1 MVNNVKKIAHIVC
14 TFPPYRGG
22 MGKVALENAREAV
35 KYGYDVTVFTPKY
48 KYLQNLKSKEVID
61 GINVIRLAPFLE
73 IGNAA
78 ILPSL
83 FFRLRKYDIYHLHY
97 PFFGAL
103 FFISMAR
110 IIWSKKKLIL
120 HYHMDNYA
128 EGFKDIIFRYYR
140 YFVLP
145 KLLKSTDKLIVH
157 SEDYA
162 LNCHSSWW
170 LRRSADMMVEIPNGA
185 NTNFYKPKDSNKSK
199 YDLKIKKLLFVGALD
214 KAHYFKGLNVLL
226 LALKDCQQ
234 QNWQLNIIG
243 NGDMVDHYK
252 KLVYKYRLEEKVVF
266 NTNCDDNDLLYYYR
280 NSYLTIL
287 PSITMG
293 EAFGIVLVESMAC
306 GTAVIATNLP
316 GVRSVVV
323 EGKTG
328 ELAIPGNVESLK
340 SKLDYLLSQTNLVKE
355 YADYGYKRT
364 IKKYS
369 WESIGKELD
378 KLYRSL

>member
-1 MVNNVKKIAHIVC
+1 MVNNPKKIAHIVC

-48 KYLQNLKSKEVID
+48 KYLQNLKSIEVID
-61 GINVIRLAPFLE
+61 DIKVIRLTPFLE

-97 PFFGAL
+97 PFYGSL

-110 IIWSKKKLIL
+110 IIWPKKKLIL

-128 EGFKDIIFRYYR
+128 DGFKDIIFRYYR

-170 LRRSADMMVEIPNGA
+170 LRRATNMMVEIPNGA
-185 NTNFYKPKDSNKSK
+185 DTNFYKPKDSNKNK

-214 KAHYFKGLNVLL
+214 KAHYFKGLNILL
-226 LALKDCQQ
+226 KALKDCQQ

-243 NGDMVDHYK
+243 NGDMVDYYK
-252 KLVYKYRLEEKVVF
+252 KMVYKYRLEEKVVF
-266 NTNCDDNDLLYYYR
+266 NTDCDDNELLDYYR

-287 PSITMG
+287 PSTTKG
-293 EAFGIVLVESMAC
+293 EAFGIVLIESMAC
-306 GTAVIATNLP
+306 ATAVIATNLP

-328 ELAIPGNVESLK
+328 ELAIPGDAESLK
-340 SKLDYLLSQTNLVKE
+340 SKLDYLLSQKTLVKE

-369 WESIGKELD
+369 WEAIGKELD
-378 KLYRSL
+378 KLYRNL